1 MTYFF
6 MIQEKLQ
13 QLGLSENE
21 ILVYLCVLENA
32 NIAPS
37 RIAKKTG
44 LSRPTVYVIGKKL
57 AEMELILE
65 ENGQTGLHFLALSPD
80 MLLRDA
86 EKKEREAKENL
97 TIAKSLLPEL
107 ALLPKSQGYSIPKVK
122 FIDEVQMLEYIY
134 KKTEDWDKSAL
145 DRDKTWWGVQ
155 DSSLVKNLNEWLT
168 WYWKRCDKTIQTK
181 IITNEKEE
189 GHSFEGQQNSRR
201 QMKYWNQRSII
212 RTTQLVFG
220 DYILIVNTHT
230 KPHSLFEI
238 HDAVTAEGL
247 RQVFKGI
254 WETL

>member
-1 MTYFF
+1 MTI

-57 AEMELILE
+57 AELELILE
-65 ENGQTGLHFLALSPD
+65 ETGQTGLHFLALSPE
-80 MLLRDA
+80 MILRDA
-86 EKKEREAKENL
+86 EKKEREAKEKL
-97 TIAKSLLPEL
+97 AIAKSLLPEL
-107 ALLPKSQGYSIPKVK
+107 ALLPKSQGYSIPKVR
-122 FIDEVQMLEYIY
+122 FIEEAQLNDYLYSKTPDWNRSGLE
-134 KKTEDWDKSAL
+134 
-145 DRDKTWWGVQ
+145 RDKIWWGVQ
-155 DSSLVKNLNEWLT
+155 DSSLIKNYGDWLG
-168 WYWKRCDKTIQTK
+168 WYWKQTNGTIVSK
-181 IITNEKEE
+181 MVTNEKEE
-189 GHSFEGQQNSRR
+189 GHSFEGQELPAR
-201 QMKYWNQRSII
+201 QMKYWPGGESI
-212 RTTQLVFG
+212 RVTQAVFG
-220 DYILIVNTHT
+220 DYILIVNTFA

>member
-1 MTYFF
+1 

-57 AEMELILE
+57 AELELILE
-65 ENGQTGLHFLALSPD
+65 ETGQTGLHFLALSPE
-80 MLLRDA
+80 MILRDA

-97 TIAKSLLPEL
+97 SIAKSLLPEL
-107 ALLPKSQGYSIPKVK
+107 TLLPKSQGYSVPKVR
-122 FIDEVQMLEYIY
+122 FIKEAQINDYLYN
-134 KKTEDWDKSAL
+134 KAADWNKSAL
-145 DRDKTWWGVQ
+145 ERDKTWWGVQ
-155 DSSLVKNLNEWLT
+155 DSSLVKHYGQWLA
-168 WYWKRCDKTIQTK
+168 WYWKQTNPAIQTK
-181 IITNEKEE
+181 MFTNEKEE
-189 GHSFEGQQNSRR
+189 GHSFDGQTLSRR
-201 QMKYWNQRSII
+201 QIKYWKKQEHI

-220 DYILIVNTHT
+220 DYVIIFNTFS